1 MSPRLKTPLMLVAGG
16 LLGGAFY
23 FLLIDTTSL
32 PELYVLAGVALAC
45 GVAFL
50 LAREQHFVEARVLP
64 WWILRGWRLAW
75 KIPADVAIVCWEAL
89 AQLVRPK
96 PARGVFRATPFA
108 STADTPEATGRRAV
122 AETLGSFAPN
132 TIVVGVDDERGLLL
146 VHQLRRQGGPDEL
159 DVTRMG

>member
-1 MSPRLKTPLMLVAGG
+1 HLVSLNRLLQLSMTGVTQRVGLQPRRTWPGLQPTGSGKKASGEERRPAMSPRLKTPLMLVAGG

-75 KIPADVAIVCWEAL
+75 KIPADVAIVCW
-89 AQLVRPK
+89 
-96 PARGVFRATPFA
+96 
-108 STADTPEATGRRAV
+108 
-122 AETLGSFAPN
+122 
-132 TIVVGVDDERGLLL
+132 
-146 VHQLRRQGGPDEL
+146 
-159 DVTRMG
+159 